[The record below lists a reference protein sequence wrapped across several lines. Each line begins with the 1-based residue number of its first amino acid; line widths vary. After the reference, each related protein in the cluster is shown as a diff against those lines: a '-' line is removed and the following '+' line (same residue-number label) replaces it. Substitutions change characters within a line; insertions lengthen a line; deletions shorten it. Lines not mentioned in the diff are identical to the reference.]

1 MILSQLWLALD
12 FSLITHDNVGSQS
25 PWKGFASWSRPY
37 APGTRGGSSYAVQ
50 RFKWCFSKAFSWWQL
65 KINSSN
71 PDSKFWVNSG
81 PFAWYWKAFP
91 LNSQIICFYV
101 CVCAFSFL
109 FDFGHKREK
118 NQQAN
123 KLKDV
128 LKPFLID
135 GLFCVVR
142 QSIHLLHL

>member
-1 MILSQLWLALD
+1 MSM
-12 FSLITHDNVGSQS
+12 
-25 PWKGFASWSRPY
+25 
-37 APGTRGGSSYAVQ
+37 
-50 RFKWCFSKAFSWWQL
+50 
-65 KINSSN
+65 
-71 PDSKFWVNSG
+71 
-81 PFAWYWKAFP
+81 
-91 LNSQIICFYV
+91 
-101 CVCAFSFL
+101 CVLSFL

-142 QSIHLLHL
+142 QNIHLLHL